1 MAHGEFKVA
10 KQAGA
15 RGYFGRVSLD
25 AELDS
30 GSGAIQVEFDRDRAN
45 RWQSGARFGIDYVLE
60 HIPKQKYFPNGIR
73 VHVACIE
80 GHEVDTDSSLIAYVT
95 AIALFQALGIVN
107 PKKRPDLIEETGFVV
122 FPK

>member
-1 MAHGEFKVA
+1 MARGEFKIA
-10 KQAGA
+10 KQAGP

-25 AELDS
+25 AEAVAGRDDV
-30 GSGAIQVEFDRDRAN
+30 QVDFDDANAN

-60 HIPKQKYFPNGIR
+60 HISKRDYFPNGIR

-80 GHEVDTDSSLIAYVT
+80 GHEVDTDNTLIAYVT
-95 AIALFQALGIVN
+95 ANALFQALGIAN
-107 PKKRPDLIEETGFVV
+107 PKKRPDLNTEQGLIV